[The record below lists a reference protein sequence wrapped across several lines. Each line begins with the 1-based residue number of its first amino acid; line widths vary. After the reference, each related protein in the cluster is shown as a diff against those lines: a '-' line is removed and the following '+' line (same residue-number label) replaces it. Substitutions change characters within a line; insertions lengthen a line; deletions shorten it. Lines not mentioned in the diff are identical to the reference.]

1 MSPESS
7 DQESRDQSLDVM
19 SISSSDFEVGLGLDS
34 SSDRLSSEHPLPSVL
49 DILKSPTPSELARK
63 RKVASNKPPVGRKR
77 GKGRVTSSP
86 MSVRPLDRVKSY
98 PGGFCLIVDIVVAN
112 SS

>member
-1 MSPESS
+1 M
-7 DQESRDQSLDVM
+7 
-19 SISSSDFEVGLGLDS
+19 
-34 SSDRLSSEHPLPSVL
+34 PSVL

-98 PGGFCLIVDIVVAN
+98 PGGFCLIVDIVVALAAIDAKMRHLHPPQVQAL
-112 SS
+112 SRAH

>member
-1 MSPESS
+1 M
-7 DQESRDQSLDVM
+7 R
-19 SISSSDFEVGLGLDS
+19 IIGSSSG
-34 SSDRLSSEHPLPSVL
+34 RLSSEHPLPSVL
-49 DILKSPTPSELARK
+49 DILKSPTPSELTRK

-86 MSVRPLDRVKSY
+86 MSVRPLDHVKSY

-112 SS
+112 PLAAIDVKMRHLHPPQVQALSRAH